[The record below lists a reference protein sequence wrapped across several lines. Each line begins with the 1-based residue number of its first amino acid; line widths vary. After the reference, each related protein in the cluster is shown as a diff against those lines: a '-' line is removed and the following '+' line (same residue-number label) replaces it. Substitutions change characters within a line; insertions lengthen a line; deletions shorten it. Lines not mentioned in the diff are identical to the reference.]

1 LKFFANHFS
10 NPIFIGM
17 IIVIYLNSD
26 AILFAKSDLHLCL
39 IFPAFDNAMLLS
51 RRALAN
57 SFIIEGN
64 MEIIRKLFRQSAF
77 LLGVGLT
84 LHASSSF
91 AARCEYVVQNEWG
104 TGFVAAIRITND
116 TSTAIN
122 GWSVNWAYTDGSK
135 RTGGWNA
142 NFSGNNPYKATSVG
156 WNDRINPGK
165 SIEIGVQGDKGVAN
179 KPAQRPVVTG
189 GVCSGSS
196 SLPSSSIRSSS
207 SLPSSSSSVFVQSST
222 SMSRTSSS
230 SSLPLPSSSSRTS
243 SSYYSWSSSS
253 SSRISSSSSISS
265 GPNTAPVAD
274 IQLSIYGLTVQV
286 SGRESTDADG
296 HSLQYTIDY
305 GDGSSI
311 KYPEAWHTYKQAGE
325 YNITLTASDGI
336 AQSITSQVVNVE
348 PAPGN
353 QAPIARLTVVR
364 EYTSLLGRATSSYD
378 EQNAPLTYEWDFGD
392 GAFPDGAFASVSDCD
407 GRGDTTRRSR
417 LVTVTVSDGELKDTR
432 QGTFGG
438 LCGSVYDVLPIP
450 QFTYRVVGNQLFV
463 DGSTSLYETG
473 FQWNFGDGS
482 IATGLL
488 ATHTYAAPGTYE
500 VILRVSGPSLF
511 GNAITKVVVVG
522 DVSSGSS
529 SAHSL
534 VASSSSVASAVS
546 ASYVSTSAIYIPCS
560 SRSSIQSS
568 LVSSCGYYPLPS
580 SSSSSSSSLASV
592 TSSSS
597 SYPAGWSSRSTSSK
611 RLSSSS
617 SSISSGPNTAPV
629 ANLQVTEHGLTVQAS
644 GSASVDAD
652 GHKLQYTI
660 DFGDGK
666 TIKYPEAW
674 HTYKQAGVYTVT
686 LTVSDGITQ
695 DTQSQLVNVQ
705 AIAGNKAPI
714 ARMSISLH
722 SGGQAFGSSSYD
734 YEGARLTYEWDYGDG
749 SFPDDSGITIGGC
762 PDNHGVSRLVTMT
775 VSDGQFK
782 DTTQRSFTQTCER
795 PVDNLPVPRF
805 SYVVEGNTI
814 LVDGSDSYL
823 DTGFR
828 WNFGDGTIAEGLF
841 ASHTYEGPGIYD
853 VNLYVSGADMFG
865 ASTTKQVVIGGSSSS
880 AASSASGQ

>member
-1 LKFFANHFS
+1 
-10 NPIFIGM
+10 
-17 IIVIYLNSD
+17 
-26 AILFAKSDLHLCL
+26 
-39 IFPAFDNAMLLS
+39 
-51 RRALAN
+51 
-57 SFIIEGN
+57 

-116 TSTAIN
+116 TNTAIN

-142 NFSGNNPYKATSVG
+142 HFSGSNPYNATSVG

-165 SIEIGVQGDKGVAN
+165 SIEIGVQGNKGVAN
-179 KPAQRPVVTG
+179 KPAQRPVITG
-189 GVCSGSS
+189 GVCSVSS

-222 SMSRTSSS
+222 SMSRASSS
-230 SSLPLPSSSSRTS
+230 SSLALPSSSSRTS

-253 SSRISSSSSISS
+253 RISSSSSVSS

-336 AQSITSQVVNVE
+336 TQSITSQVVNVE

-392 GAFPDGAFASVSDCD
+392 GAFPDDAFASVSDCD

-438 LCGSVYDVLPIP
+438 LCGSIYDVLPVP
-450 QFTYRVVGNQLFV
+450 QFTYLVDGNQLVV
-463 DGSTSLYETG
+463 DGSSSLYETG
-473 FQWNFGDGS
+473 FRWDFGDGTT
-482 IATGLL
+482 ATGLL
-488 ATHTYAAPGTYE
+488 AAHTYAAPGSYNVT
-500 VILRVSGPSLF
+500 LTTSGPSLF
-511 GNAITKVVVVG
+511 SRSITKVVVV
-522 DVSSGSS
+522 DEVSGASS
-529 SAHSL
+529 SAHSA
-534 VASSSSVASAVS
+534 VISSSSAASEIS
-546 ASYVSTSAIYIPCS
+546 TSYVSASAIYIPCS
-560 SRSSIQSS
+560 SRSSFASS

-580 SSSSSSSSLASV
+580 SSGASTSSSTSVSSSSSV
-592 TSSSS
+592 
-597 SYPAGWSSRSTSSK
+597 YPDGWSSRSTSSK
-611 RLSSSS
+611 RPSSSS
-617 SSISSGPNTAPV
+617 SSSSSSGPNTAPV
-629 ANLQVTEHGLTVQAS
+629 ANLQVTEYGLTVQAS
-644 GSASVDAD
+644 GYASVDAD

-674 HTYKQAGVYTVT
+674 HTYKQAGAYTIT

-695 DTQSQLVNVQ
+695 AIQSQVVNVQ
-705 AIAGNKAPI
+705 AAQGNKAPI
-714 ARMSISLH
+714 ARLSISLH
-722 SGGQAFGSSSYD
+722 AGGQGFGSSSYD
-734 YEGARLTYEWDYGDG
+734 FEGVPLSYVWDYGDG
-749 SFPDDSGITIGGC
+749 PFSDDGGITIGGC
-762 PDNHGVSRLVTMT
+762 PDNHGVSRLITLT
-775 VSDGQFK
+775 VSDGELK
-782 DTTQRSFTQTCER
+782 DTIQGGLTQTCVT
-795 PVDNLPVPRF
+795 PVDNLPTPRF
-805 SYVVEGNTI
+805 SYVVEGNQ
-814 LVDGSDSYL
+814 LFVDASDSYF
-823 DTGFR
+823 DTGFG
-828 WNFGDGTIAEGLF
+828 WDFGDGTTGRGLL
-841 ASHTYEGPGIYD
+841 ATHTYTVPGTYN
-853 VNLYVSGADMFG
+853 VTLRVSGADMFG
-865 ASTTKQVVIGGSSSS
+865 ASITKQVVIGGSSSS